1 MYGMETAINNSK
13 IFNTYNNG
21 TERKYYINFR
31 ERVKENNVLLLLSTV
46 SPIIFILSA
55 TKATCSRENF
65 VYQMIRLYSIKKE
78 KLNQSTFSPGL
89 PIVQAFCRSSVFCI
103 SIDNLYKFYGFYSSS
118 ISMLILPVVCCKLS
132 TFTYL
137 NNDFII

>member
-89 PIVQAFCRSSVFCI
+89 PIVQAFCRSSLFFAYPLIIYI
-103 SIDNLYKFYGFYSSS
+103 SSMGFIAHLYPCDLTPRN
-118 ISMLILPVVCCKLS
+118 ML
-132 TFTYL
+132 
-137 NNDFII
+137 

>member
-1 MYGMETAINNSK
+1 MFKVELKAIQAYLIINIKLYIYFTQCMVWKLPSITPKYSIPTTMALNV
-13 IFNTYNNG
+13 
-21 TERKYYINFR
+21 RKYYINFR

-89 PIVQAFCRSSVFCI
+89 PIVQAFCRSSVFLHI
-103 SIDNLYKFYGFYSSS
+103 HR
-118 ISMLILPVVCCKLS
+118 
-132 TFTYL
+132 
-137 NNDFII
+137 

>member
-1 MYGMETAINNSK
+1 MYGMETATNNSK
-13 IFNTYNNG
+13 ILNTYNNG

-89 PIVQAFCRSSVFCI
+89 PIVQAFGRSKAFLQTK
-103 SIDNLYKFYGFYSSS
+103 N
-118 ISMLILPVVCCKLS
+118 IL
-132 TFTYL
+132 
-137 NNDFII
+137 